1 MSKEVKKNELSG
13 REIVVSMFLGILVS
27 AGSSADDQQTIR
39 KLSKYHPN
47 ANRILDL
54 KAMLLVFFVIK
65 RQIIRFT
72 LKNRRGPHYPIG
84 LNAPK
89 FLKKEIERRL
99 LLTREI
105 KTEPLLINGENQF
118 HEFQSTNEG
127 ELHRK

>member
-1 MSKEVKKNELSG
+1 
-13 REIVVSMFLGILVS
+13 
-27 AGSSADDQQTIR
+27 
-39 KLSKYHPN
+39 
-47 ANRILDL
+47 
-54 KAMLLVFFVIK
+54 MLLVFLVIK

-99 LLTREI
+99 LLTTEI

-127 ELHRK
+127 DFYSL

>member
-1 MSKEVKKNELSG
+1 M
-13 REIVVSMFLGILVS
+13 
-27 AGSSADDQQTIR
+27 A
-39 KLSKYHPN
+39 
-47 ANRILDL
+47 
-54 KAMLLVFFVIK
+54 LVFLVIK
-65 RQIIRFT
+65 RQITRFT

-84 LNAPK
+84 MNAPK

-127 ELHRK
+127 ELHTGSKF

>member
-1 MSKEVKKNELSG
+1 
-13 REIVVSMFLGILVS
+13 
-27 AGSSADDQQTIR
+27 
-39 KLSKYHPN
+39 
-47 ANRILDL
+47 
-54 KAMLLVFFVIK
+54 MLLVFLFIK

-99 LLTREI
+99 MLTKEI

-118 HEFQSTNEG
+118 YEFQTNDEG
-127 ELHRK
+127 LLN